1 MNTLNNNFQNLSSS
15 QIQQSNNDINI
26 NNIDIS
32 KPQSMKLNST
42 LLKDIKNNNNVY
54 NDKID
59 KNINLYSLDF
69 YALGKVHNYQKIN
82 KFTQPNNGFQSTSN
96 NLLKRNYFSVNNRH
110 FDDLKNRYP
119 KKQATIY
126 EQNIKE
132 NNYLTP
138 INIFNSLYRYDLPSN
153 VVNQETYNIAKEKL
167 FAKDIFSTI
176 RKGEHLSR
184 NDYISEKNNLMNIKD
199 TQLLTQKN
207 RTINDVNTRQIKRY
221 NSCLN
226 IKDDIFNNKENNN
239 DSLNKEKNDINKLQ
253 HSLSTK
259 AFIPKNPKDFSKEEL
274 KNTVTH
280 FDKNYSRI
288 VRDRNWWKINK

>member
-32 KPQSMKLNST
+32 KPQSMQLNST

-69 YALGKVHNYQKIN
+69 YALGKVDNYQKIN
-82 KFTQPNNGFQSTSN
+82 KFIQPNSGFQSTSN

-138 INIFNSLYRYDLPSN
+138 IDIFNSAYRYNLPSN

-167 FAKDIFSTI
+167 FAKDISSTI
-176 RKGEHLSR
+176 RKGQYLSR

-199 TQLLTQKN
+199 TKFLTPKN
-207 RTINDVNTRQIKRY
+207 RTINDENTRQMKRY

-226 IKDDIFNNKENNN
+226 IKDDIFKNNEINN
-239 DSLNKEKNDINKLQ
+239 DKVKEEKNEIKKLQ
-253 HSLSTK
+253 HSSSTK
-259 AFIPKNPKDFSKEEL
+259 AFIPKNPKDFTKEEL

-280 FDKNYSRI
+280 FDKNYTKI

>member
-184 NDYISEKNNLMNIKD
+184 NDYISEKNSLMNIKD

-280 FDKNYSRI
+280 FDKNYTRI

>member
-82 KFTQPNNGFQSTSN
+82 KFIQPNNGFQSTSN

-167 FAKDIFSTI
+167 FAKDISSTI

-259 AFIPKNPKDFSKEEL
+259 AFIPKNPKDFTKEEL

>member
-259 AFIPKNPKDFSKEEL
+259 AFIPKNPKDFTKEEL

>member
-280 FDKNYSRI
+280 FDKNYTRI

>member
-126 EQNIKE
+126 EQSIKE

-167 FAKDIFSTI
+167 FAKDISSTI

-239 DSLNKEKNDINKLQ
+239 DLINKEKNDINKLQ

-280 FDKNYSRI
+280 FDKNYTRI